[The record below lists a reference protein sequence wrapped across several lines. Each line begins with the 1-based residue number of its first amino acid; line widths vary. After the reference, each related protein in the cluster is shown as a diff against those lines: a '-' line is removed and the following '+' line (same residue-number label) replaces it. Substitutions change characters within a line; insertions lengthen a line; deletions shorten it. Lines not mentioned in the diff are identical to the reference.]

1 MEGEGVKD
9 YLRDIGRDVASSLG
23 EELKG
28 VAKEKATSFVKEQFG
43 LGFKDE
49 LKSTGREIL
58 SAVGSELTGAAKEKA
73 TILDR
78 QGPRV
83 VVVPAGRPRPQAA
96 PAARLP
102 RQCRT
107 GCEDARGAPDQYR
120 RISRVVG

>member
-49 LKSTGREIL
+49 IKSTGREIL
-58 SAVGSELTGAAKEKA
+58 SAVGSELKA
-73 TILDR
+73 
-78 QGPRV
+78 PRRKRP
-83 VVVPAGRPRPQAA
+83 PA
-96 PAARLP
+96 
-102 RQCRT
+102 
-107 GCEDARGAPDQYR
+107 
-120 RISRVVG
+120 